1 MGPSLDFALS
11 LLRRN
16 IRQVQTDQ
24 GHFTMLGVRDRLAVL
39 PRHSQPGKTIW
50 IEHKLVNVLDAV
62 ELVDEQGVNLELT
75 LITLDTNEK
84 FRDITKFIPENI
96 STASDATLVINTE
109 HMPSMFV
116 PVGDVVQYG
125 FLNLSGKPTHRTM
138 MYNFPTKAGQC
149 GGVVTS
155 VGKVIGI
162 HIGGNGR
169 QGFCAG
175 LKRSYFASEQH
186 HHHHH

>member
-1 MGPSLDFALS
+1 
-11 LLRRN
+11 
-16 IRQVQTDQ
+16 
-24 GHFTMLGVRDRLAVL
+24 
-39 PRHSQPGKTIW
+39 
-50 IEHKLVNVLDAV
+50 
-62 ELVDEQGVNLELT
+62 
-75 LITLDTNEK
+75 
-84 FRDITKFIPENI
+84 
-96 STASDATLVINTE
+96 
-109 HMPSMFV
+109 MFV

-155 VGKVIGI
+155 VGKIVGI

-175 LKRSYFASEQH
+175 LKRSYFASAQGEIQWVKPNKETGRLNINGPTRTKLEPS
-186 HHHHH
+186 